1 MIKTVCYF
9 LTYATVIVP
18 LKGCKLNKM
27 PAISLS
33 YSLAHS
39 HISLLEGPILL
50 LHFFVS
56 QRFNSYYLLLK
67 ISVLSVKKV
76 QKLHTFIKKHVHRIH
91 RLLPTTFTQTCQNHD
106 WFIMILAPEKDK
118 NKALK

>member
-9 LTYATVIVP
+9 LTYATVTVP

-39 HISLLEGPILL
+39 HMSLLEGPILL

-91 RLLPTTFTQTCQNHD
+91 RLLPTTFTQTCQNRD
-106 WFIMILAPEKDK
+106 WFHHKVGLTK
-118 NKALK
+118 